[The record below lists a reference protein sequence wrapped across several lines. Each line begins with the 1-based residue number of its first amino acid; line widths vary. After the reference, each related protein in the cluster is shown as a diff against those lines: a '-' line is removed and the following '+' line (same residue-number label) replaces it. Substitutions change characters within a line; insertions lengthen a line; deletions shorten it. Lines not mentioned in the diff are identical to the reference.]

1 MKSIAKILGGSL
13 IENMERL
20 LWIKGESEMG
30 SLESESARESKQAF
44 RDWRQRVQLR
54 ALRRLLIKT

>member
-20 LWIKGESEMG
+20 QWIKGELEMG
-30 SLESESARESKQAF
+30 RLESGSARESKQVF